1 MMDTVRGAIRERRM
15 LGFVYNG
22 LARIAE
28 PHVAGIK
35 GGRQGMLAYQTGGR
49 QGMLAYQTGGQSSSG
64 GLPEWRRFYLDK
76 ISGLCVLKEGFDGP
90 RPYPSGRHS
99 SWDSTIAVVR

>member
-1 MMDTVRGAIRERRM
+1 MMDTTRSAIRERRM
-15 LGFVYNG
+15 LGFVYRG

-35 GGRQGMLAYQTGGR
+35 GGR

-64 GLPEWRRFYLDK
+64 GLPEWRRFYLDE
-76 ISGLCVLKEGFDGP
+76 ISGLHMLKEGFDGP

>member
-1 MMDTVRGAIRERRM
+1 MMDTIRSAIREHRM
-15 LGFVYNG
+15 LEFSYGGRV
-22 LARIAE
+22 RIVE

-35 GGRQGMLAYQTGGR
+35 GGRQGMLAYQTGG
-49 QGMLAYQTGGQSSSG
+49 QSSSG
-64 GLPEWRRFYLDK
+64 GIPEWRRFYLDK
-76 ISGLCVLKEGFDGP
+76 ISGLRVLKEGFDGP